1 MAAACNAEVASLLC
15 LKRDGCV
22 EGCSKQ
28 SLEEHDV
35 IDRRRSDGAVST
47 DENQVAEATALEG
60 FIICARKLWDR
71 CSEDE
76 IKVWQAKIY
85 DDR

>member
-35 IDRRRSDGAVST
+35 IDRRR
-47 DENQVAEATALEG
+47 
-60 FIICARKLWDR
+60 R
-71 CSEDE
+71 
-76 IKVWQAKIY
+76 
-85 DDR
+85 